1 MENLCKKA
9 SYKLWALQRIK
20 NEISHN
26 KTHASSFVN
35 NQFNYY
41 RCSVSENQK
50 LDWKMFIK
58 EH

>member
-35 NQFNYY
+35 NQFNYFAIMD
-41 RCSVSENQK
+41 V
-50 LDWKMFIK
+50 L
-58 EH
+58 